1 MLMNEQQV
9 RLNEVRLK
17 VREAMDFMRYL
28 KENHPEHALA
38 PGLDHHIDA
47 YREMLDELTRE
58 VKQVGAL
65 PRDPDPEFEI
75 VEQMMAEVKS
85 LFGEDRATVL
95 TQEFNKYRLDLIDT
109 IQYALEVDYPENI
122 KLSLQKISR
131 YTRESTPHLPLKGS
145 QGT

>member
-28 KENHPEHALA
+28 EENHPEHPLCS
-38 PGLDHHIDA
+38 GLDAHIAA
-47 YREMLDELTRE
+47 YRDMLEELTRE

-85 LFGEDRATVL
+85 LFGEDRATGL
-95 TQEFNKYRLDLIDT
+95 TQEFNKFRLDLVDT

-122 KLSLQKISR
+122 KLSLKKISR
-131 YTRESTPHLPLKGS
+131 YTRESAPQLPVRGS
-145 QGT
+145 